1 MKTRKNLLFLS
12 LIALIF
18 ILSACGG
25 SQQGADNTDNNTNQE
40 NMEGMD
46 HTNMD
51 DSTTSDSNS
60 SSNASSGEEVSI
72 VASNW
77 KWDLSKTTF
86 KVGEP
91 VTFSIEGQ
99 DSSHGFT
106 IEGTN
111 IKEQIAPGETKKVTW
126 TPEKA
131 GEYTIKCTVFCGDGH
146 DDMVQ
151 KITVN

>member
-1 MKTRKNLLFLS
+1 MKIRKKLLFLS
-12 LIALIF
+12 LVALIF

-25 SQQGADNTDNNTNQE
+25 SKDTDNTDNSRNKE
-40 NMEGMD
+40 NMEDMD
-46 HTNMD
+46 HSNMEG
-51 DSTTSDSNS
+51 STTSDSNS
-60 SSNASSGEEVSI
+60 SSNASSGEEVSV

-91 VTFSIEGQ
+91 VIFSIEGKEG
-99 DSSHGFT
+99 SHGFS
-106 IEGTN
+106 IDGTN
-111 IKEQIAPGETKKVTW
+111 INEQIATGETKKVTW

-131 GEYTIKCTVFCGDGH
+131 GEYTIECSVYCGTNH